1 MLSGDLIVLCSL
13 LAVKYP
19 APGKKT
25 LILQGDMNT
34 GYRDQICFFH
44 IYNTA
49 DFSLIGVKV

>member
-34 GYRDQICFFH
+34 GYRD
-44 IYNTA
+44 
-49 DFSLIGVKV
+49 